1 MGAAKQVNNKEQNIQ
16 LFKKIVFSKSNLLKY
31 LYDARVE
38 FHKQEQH
45 YHTDISEYYND
56 YLNSIIDL
64 NEINEFQFM
73 MCLI

>member
-1 MGAAKQVNNKEQNIQ
+1 MNGGQLNKLTIREQNIQ
-16 LFKKIVFSKSNLLKY
+16 LFKKIVFLVKTLILKY

-56 YLNSIIDL
+56 YLK
-64 NEINEFQFM
+64 FYY
-73 MCLI
+73 